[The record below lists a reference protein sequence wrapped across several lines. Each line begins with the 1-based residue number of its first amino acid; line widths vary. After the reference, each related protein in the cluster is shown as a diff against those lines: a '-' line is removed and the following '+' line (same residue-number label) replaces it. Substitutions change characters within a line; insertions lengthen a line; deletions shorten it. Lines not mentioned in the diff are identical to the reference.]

1 MEALG
6 VLGAVLVIGLVGVG
20 VYLRAR
26 AKTISKEQAKLTMY
40 AAMGLN
46 AMFLMAALALA
57 VVAFMN
63 AFPLTAHAAE
73 EATGGITQGAG
84 LGYLGAGLSTGI
96 AALGAGIGVGISGA
110 AGIGAI
116 TEKPETLGR
125 TLIYVGLAEGVAI
138 YGLIIS
144 IMIMN
149 KL

>member
-1 MEALG
+1 VEALG
-6 VLGAVLVIGLVGVG
+6 VLGAVLVIALVGVG
-20 VYLRAR
+20 IYLRTR
-26 AKTISKEQAKLTMY
+26 AKTISKERAKLTMY
-40 AAMGLN
+40 ATMGLN

-57 VVAFMN
+57 AVAFMN

-73 EATGGITQGAG
+73 TTGGITQGAG

-96 AALGAGIGVGISGA
+96 AALGAGIGVGIAGA